1 MSSSSPN
8 SPDPHVWRRPFPA
21 VEVRNTGQYGKGVF
35 ALENVPK
42 GSVIHVLGGETISIN
57 DLVQR
62 VNSGNEN
69 PNDPLQVGMRT
80 YIDLDDFSRTFNHSC
95 DPNAGIRK
103 RSELF
108 ALRTILKG
116 EQITFDYSATIAPTL
131 WKMSCHC
138 GSKNCRKMIGDVCSI
153 PPAQLAKYKRLGAI
167 QRYMKTLFGK
177 PRWRDEIPKFEMEAL
192 NAMVKISDED

>member
-1 MSSSSPN
+1 
-8 SPDPHVWRRPFPA
+8 
-21 VEVRNTGQYGKGVF
+21 VEVRHTGQYGKGVF
-35 ALENVPK
+35 ALENVAK
-42 GSVIHVLGGETISIN
+42 GGVIHVLDGETISIN

-69 PNDPLQVGMRT
+69 PNDPLQVGIRT
-80 YIDLDDFSRTFNHSC
+80 YIDLDDFSRTFNHGC
-95 DPNAGIRK
+95 DPNAGVRK

-108 ALRTILKG
+108 ALRDILPG
-116 EQITFDYSATIAPTL
+116 EEITYDFSATIAPTL

-138 GSKNCRKMIGDVCSI
+138 GSKNCRGTIGDARSI

>member
-1 MSSSSPN
+1 M
-8 SPDPHVWRRPFPA
+8 
-21 VEVRNTGQYGKGVF
+21 EVRDTGQYGLGVF
-35 ALENVPK
+35 ALENVAK
-42 GSVIHVLGGETISIN
+42 GSVIHVFDGETISIH

-62 VNSGNEN
+62 VNSGTEN

-80 YIDLDDFSRTFNHSC
+80 YIDLDEYSRTFNHSC

-108 ALRTILKG
+108 ALRAILKC

-131 WKMSCHC
+131 WGMTCHC
-138 GSKNCRKMIGDVCSI
+138 GSQNCRKIIGDVRSI
-153 PPAQLAKYKRLGAI
+153 PPKQLARYKSLGAI

-192 NAMVKISDED
+192 NAVIKISDEA

>member
-1 MSSSSPN
+1 MPY
-8 SPDPHVWRRPFPA
+8 PA
-21 VEVRNTGQYGKGVF
+21 VEVRDTGQYGKGVF
-35 ALENVPK
+35 ALENIAK
-42 GSVIHVLGGETISIN
+42 GTVIHVFDGDNMSLN
-57 DLVQR
+57 DFVQR
-62 VNSGNEN
+62 VNSGTEN

-80 YIDLDDFSRTFNHSC
+80 YIDLDDFSRSFNHSC

-138 GSKNCRKMIGDVCSI
+138 GSKNCRKIIGDVRSI
-153 PPAQLAKYKRLGAI
+153 PPKQLVKYKNLGAI
-167 QRYMKTLFGK
+167 QRYMKALFVK

-192 NAMVKISDED
+192 NAMTKISDEDGFSS